1 VNKSKWAAVLTTLL
15 LAMLAI
21 NPARA
26 NAQSAA
32 EKAAPATPA
41 EEKLNW
47 PRVIKNAAGTLTVYQ
62 PQIEQWNGIN
72 IATRA
77 AVSLQ
82 PSDGSQPIYGV
93 VWMNARADVDKA
105 ARIVTFRDFEIT
117 KVSFPTAPEK
127 EGVYGDLLRTIL
139 PTGVKTVALDH
150 LEASLAVSE
159 AVKKQQ
165 TLNVS
170 NDVPRIL
177 YATTPTILVLVDG
190 PPVLRP
196 MTGLPA
202 VERVLDTYALIVRW
216 QNRFYLTAMN
226 FWYEAQEI
234 GGPWTPVNDPPP
246 ILEQVK
252 EAAAEAKVTDLM
264 GPLPNS
270 PAIATPPGI
279 RVSTVPTELIQTD
292 GPAKML
298 PIEETDN
305 LLQIQNS
312 DDAIFMNLLDN
323 QFYVLL
329 SGRWFKSKSLYG
341 PWEFVPAK
349 SLPEDF
355 AKIPA
360 DNPRANALVSVP
372 GTPQAKE
379 ALIANSIPQT
389 AVINRSAAKL
399 EVTYDGPPQFA
410 PIQGT
415 SMQYAVNSQ
424 PPVICLGPDS
434 YFCVQNGVWFAA
446 NSPTGPWAAATSVP
460 PEVYSIPLSSPLH
473 YLTYVY
479 VYNSTPAVVYTGYTP
494 GYLGT
499 CVSTDGTVVYG
510 TGYAYSPWCDNIWVG
525 YPWSYGFGAGFC
537 CDAFS
542 GFGFGFAVS
551 PWFPGCCPRPWWGP
565 FDWAWRHHDGDYNHV
580 GLDHVNIYR
589 HWGNEVA
596 PALSPFEEN
605 HWSAQGWSN
614 MREPFNPYS
623 ARSVTEGG
631 RNWEVNAHPR
641 IAVNQP
647 AHLPEMHATLAPEVH
662 ARFPAATSSN
672 SVFAGHGGEVFRAAP
687 NKNWEALT
695 PKGWQSAGQV
705 PAFRSEAPTLNR
717 EQTARE
723 VGSQRF
729 NNWQSSGGFAPRGSS
744 APSGGSTPGGGF
756 APNGRPFG
764 R

>member
-1 VNKSKWAAVLTTLL
+1 MNKSKWAAILTLL
-15 LAMLAI
+15 LSAVLAI

-26 NAQSAA
+26 GAQTAPENAL
-32 EKAAPATPA
+32 TTIPA
-41 EEKLNW
+41 EEELSW
-47 PRVIKNAAGTLTVYQ
+47 PRVIKNPAGTLTVYQ
-62 PQIEQWNGIN
+62 PQIEQWNGIR
-72 IATRA
+72 IASRA

-93 VWMNARADVDKA
+93 VWMTARADVDKA
-105 ARIVTFRDFEIT
+105 ARVVTFRDFEIT
-117 KVSFPTAPEK
+117 KVSFPTAPED
-127 EGVYGDLLRTIL
+127 EGPYGAVLRRLL

-150 LEASLAVSE
+150 LEATLAVSE

-165 TLNVS
+165 ALNVS

-177 YATTPTILVLVDG
+177 YATTPTVLVLVDG

-202 VERVLDTYALIVRW
+202 VQRVLNTYALIVEV
-216 QNRFYLTAMN
+216 QNRFYLTALN
-226 FWYEAQEI
+226 FWYQAKEI
-234 GGPWTPVNDPPP
+234 GGPWTPVTDPPA
-246 ILEQVK
+246 ILDQVK
-252 EAAAEAKVTDLM
+252 AAAAEAKVIDLM
-264 GPLPNS
+264 APDPNAA
-270 PAIATPPGI
+270 AIATPPGI

-312 DDAIFMNLLDN
+312 DDAIFMNLLEN
-323 QFYVLL
+323 KFYVLL

-341 PWEFVPAK
+341 PWEFVSAK

-355 AKIPA
+355 AKIPG
-360 DNPRANALVSVP
+360 DHSRANALVSVP

-389 AVINRSAAKL
+389 AAINRAAAKL

-424 PPVICLGPDS
+424 PPVIAVGANS
-434 YFCVQNGVWFAA
+434 FYCVQNGVWFTA
-446 NSPTGPWAAATSVP
+446 NLPAGPWTPATSVP
-460 PEVYSIPLSSPLH
+460 PQIYSIPVSSPLH
-473 YLTYVY
+473 YVTYVY
-479 VYNSTPAVVYTGYTP
+479 VYDSTPTVVYTGYTP

-499 CVSTDGTVVYG
+499 CVSTDDTVVYG
-510 TGYAYSPWCDNIWVG
+510 TGYGYSPWCDNIWVG
-525 YPWSYGFGAGFC
+525 YPWTYGFGAGFS
-537 CDAFS
+537 CDS
-542 GFGFGFAVS
+542 YYGFGFGFSGS

-565 FDWAWRHHDGDYNHV
+565 FDWARRHHAGDYNHV

-596 PALSPFEEN
+596 PALNSFAEN
-605 HWSAQGWSN
+605 HWSDKGWSN

-623 ARSVTEGG
+623 ARTLSERG
-631 RNWEVNAHPR
+631 RNWEANAHPR
-641 IAVNQP
+641 IAVNP
-647 AHLPEMHATLAPEVH
+647 PIRLPEMHATLAPERPVE
-662 ARFPAATSSN
+662 APSN
-672 SVFAGHGGEVFRAAP
+672 SVFAGRGGQVFRATP
-687 NKNWEALT
+687 NKDWEALT
-695 PKGWQSAGQV
+695 PRGWQSASHV
-705 PAFRSEAPTLNR
+705 PAFRSEAPILNR
-717 EQTARE
+717 EQTARDI
-723 VGSQRF
+723 GSQRF
-729 NNWQSSGGFAPRGSS
+729 NNWQSSGGFAAKSTS
-744 APSGGSTPGGGF
+744 APSGSLAPGSGF
-756 APNGRPFG
+756 APGGR